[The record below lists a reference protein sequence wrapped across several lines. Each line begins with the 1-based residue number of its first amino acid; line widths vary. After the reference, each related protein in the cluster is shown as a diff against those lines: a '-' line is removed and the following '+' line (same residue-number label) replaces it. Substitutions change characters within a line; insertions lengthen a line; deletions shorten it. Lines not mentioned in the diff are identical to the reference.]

1 MALAGQ
7 IFFFS
12 MAYKVWGLSWV
23 LFLGASAVSPP
34 DVGAS
39 AQSRCSV
46 TGAMYLADGSQ
57 FLNFSKAR
65 GFLIGSPQAA
75 CAAALDG
82 LRQGLSLTS
91 DQAGLRLCLVEGSS
105 GKTCVRDV
113 ARLKQGIDANNVLS
127 LVAGQ
132 SVQSVRLE
140 TSAHLYVRP
149 KAGL

>member
-1 MALAGQ
+1 MDCK
-7 IFFFS
+7 S
-12 MAYKVWGLSWV
+12 WGLS
-23 LFLGASAVSPP
+23 LAFLLGVSSVSLREVEAS
-34 DVGAS
+34 G
-39 AQSRCSV
+39 QSRCSV

-65 GFLIGSPQAA
+65 RFLVGSPKAA
-75 CAAALDG
+75 CIAARDG

-91 DQAGLRLCLVEGSS
+91 DQAGLRLCLVKGSS
-105 GKTCVRDV
+105 RPACVQDV
-113 ARLKQGIDANNVLS
+113 ARLKSGVDANRVLS

-132 SVQSVRLE
+132 SAQAVRLE